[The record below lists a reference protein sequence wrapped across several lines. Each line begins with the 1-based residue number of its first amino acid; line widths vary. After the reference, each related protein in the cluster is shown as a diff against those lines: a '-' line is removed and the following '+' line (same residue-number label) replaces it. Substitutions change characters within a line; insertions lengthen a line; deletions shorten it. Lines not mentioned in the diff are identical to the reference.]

1 MNCSVMRKALSLV
14 MPRVRPQP
22 PQRDTP
28 AKLVGYVTAGHT
40 IEIRPAPLER
50 SWMEATGERFAYR
63 CLPLNIANTHGWEIL
78 CPAGFTAI
86 WSGGAGLDAV
96 VLQADPGRAL
106 PASSHF
112 GHGILTFHVPC
123 LFQTTPGFDLMAQGP
138 INRPKDAIAPLTGV
152 VETDWSPYSFTM
164 NWLFTR
170 PGTAVRFEQGEPYCH
185 IFPLRRGEVENV
197 QPELRQ
203 LSDDPALERQHG
215 TWTAGRNQ
223 FNAELRRPGS
233 QAQADKWQKLY
244 YQGID
249 MEGRAIAPDHRT
261 RLRVKP
267 FAR

>member
-1 MNCSVMRKALSLV
+1 
-14 MPRVRPQP
+14 
-22 PQRDTP
+22 
-28 AKLVGYVTAGHT
+28 
-40 IEIRPAPLER
+40 
-50 SWMEATGERFAYR
+50 MEATGERFAYR

-78 CPAGFTAI
+78 CSAGFTAI
-86 WSGGAGLDAV
+86 WNGGAGLDAIS
-96 VLQADPGRAL
+96 LQADTGTVL

-123 LFQTTPGFDLMAQGP
+123 LFQTTPGFDLMVQGP

-197 QPELRQ
+197 QPGLRQ

>member
-1 MNCSVMRKALSLV
+1 MRKALSLV
-14 MPRVRPQP
+14 MPCVRPQP

-78 CPAGFTAI
+78 CAAGFTAI
-86 WSGGAGLDAV
+86 WNGGAGLDAIA
-96 VLQADPGRAL
+96 LQPDAGTSL
-106 PASSHF
+106 PVSSHF

-123 LFQTTPGFDLMAQGP
+123 LFQTTPGFDLMVQGP

-267 FAR
+267 FAK